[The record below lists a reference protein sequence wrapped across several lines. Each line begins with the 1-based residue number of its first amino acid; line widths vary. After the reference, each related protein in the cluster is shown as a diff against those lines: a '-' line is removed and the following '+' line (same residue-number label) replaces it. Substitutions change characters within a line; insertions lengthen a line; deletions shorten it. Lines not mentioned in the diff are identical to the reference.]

1 MQHMCYRSKKN
12 TQKKTTKKTWNSQC
26 SFLLILL
33 LYIPPQYQFILKED
47 IIYIPTKQF
56 LEIAAIDCVLNKQ
69 IKVHL
74 IN

>member
-1 MQHMCYRSKKN
+1 MCFRDLRKTLKQQQSKLEIPN
-12 TQKKTTKKTWNSQC
+12 GT
-26 SFLLILL
+26 FLLILL

-56 LEIAAIDCVLNKQ
+56 LEIPAIDCCVLNKQ